1 MTGHF
6 DRFDRPNLHF
16 ELPTKLY
23 SAMPNQQILM
33 DVFATLQ
40 KYFAF
45 KDTGETAVAAAFA
58 K

>member
-16 ELPTKLY
+16 DRQQTLLPNAKST
-23 SAMPNQQILM
+23 NF
-33 DVFATLQ
+33 DGDFATLQ
-40 KYFAF
+40 KHFAF
-45 KDTGETAVAAAFA
+45 KDTGETAAAFV

>member
-16 ELPTKLY
+16 DLKTNFTPQCQVNKF
-23 SAMPNQQILM
+23 
-33 DVFATLQ
+33 FATLQ

-45 KDTGETAVAAAFA
+45 KDTGETAAAAAAFA